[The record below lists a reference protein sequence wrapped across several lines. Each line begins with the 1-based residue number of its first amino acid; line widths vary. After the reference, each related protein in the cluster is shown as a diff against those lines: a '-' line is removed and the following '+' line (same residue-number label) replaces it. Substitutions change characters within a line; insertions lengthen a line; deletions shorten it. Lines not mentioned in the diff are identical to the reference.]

1 MRFLKRVWAIVWK
14 DVTSELRTKEIFTS
28 MSVFSLLVIVIFNFV
43 FDPGISNLE
52 KILPGI
58 LWVAFTFAGVLGLN
72 RSFVFEKDKDCLQGL
87 MLCPVDRS
95 AIFLGKMVGNVIF
108 MVVVELIALPIFS
121 VLFNFSI
128 WVLLYRLSPVLV
140 LATLGF
146 AAVGTVFSAMS
157 VNTKTREVM
166 LPILLFPITIPV
178 MIAAVK
184 STGSVLEGASLLE
197 ATSWLNLLV
206 AFDLI
211 FLTVSF
217 LTFEFVIEE

>member
-72 RSFVFEKDKDCLQGL
+72 RSFIFEKDKDCLQGL

-95 AIFLGKMVGNVIF
+95 AIYLGKMIGNVIF
-108 MVVVELIALPIFS
+108 MLVVEVVALPIFS

-128 WVLLYRLSPVLV
+128 WILLYRLSPVLI

-157 VNTKTREVM
+157 VNTRTREVM

-184 STGSVLEGASLLE
+184 STGSVLEGASLLS
-197 ATSWLNLLV
+197 AVSWLNLLV
-206 AFDLI
+206 VFDLI
-211 FLTVSF
+211 FLAISF
-217 LTFEFVIEE
+217 LTFEYVIEE

>member
-1 MRFLKRVWAIVWK
+1 MRFLKRVSAIVWK

-95 AIFLGKMVGNVIF
+95 AIYLGKMVGNVIF
-108 MVVVELIALPIFS
+108 MLVVEVIALPIFS

-128 WVLLYRLSPVLV
+128 WALLYRLSPVLV

-184 STGSVLEGASLLE
+184 STGAILEGSTLLS

-211 FLTVSF
+211 FLVVSF